1 VSTRLSA
8 SQLQRV
14 AVCPASAVLPRV
26 DSVNAAAAR
35 GTALHSYL
43 EAVPVVGRDEALA
56 SVPDEYRAACEALDL
71 EALPV
76 CAVRYAAEVAFAFDP
91 ATWRAR
97 ELGRSMG
104 RDYSGARPGE
114 IVGTADVVGLSE
126 DGSTLVV
133 ADWKTGRSELAKAER
148 NWQLRFL
155 ALAGC
160 RTYGATSAHVALVHI
175 HENGTAHYDSAVFDP
190 FDLAVIAHELARLAN
205 RVAFAAR
212 SHASGEPPLATTGEH
227 CKWCPCLPY
236 CPAQTALVRT
246 VVSGDPEWVE
256 SGWDRPVTPQDAARA
271 YEIVKA
277 VKAALARIERN
288 LYTYAAGTPIPL
300 PNGLVL
306 GQVES
311 TREEVDGEVARRVLA
326 ELHGQDVADR
336 ACEWSTSKAAIER
349 ALRPVAASTEQK
361 ITHLKKSALAAIA
374 AAGGITRNTTTSVRE
389 HAPDNRAAAQVA
401 ADMAALAA
409 SLE

>member
-76 CAVRYAAEVAFAFDP
+76 CAVRYAAEVAFALDP
-91 ATWRAR
+91 RTGAAR

-104 RDYSGARPGE
+104 RDYSGAKGHE

-126 DGSTLVV
+126 DGSTLAVL
-133 ADWKTGRSELAKAER
+133 DYKTGRGADLAKAER

-160 RTYGATSAHVALVHI
+160 RTYGATSAHVALVHV
-175 HENGTAHYDSAVFDP
+175 HENGTAHYDSAVFDA
-190 FDLAVIAHELARLAN
+190 FDLAVIAHDLARLAN
-205 RVAFAAR
+205 RVAFAER
-212 SHASGEPPLATTGEH
+212 SVRAGEPPLATTGEH

-246 VVSGDPEWVE
+246 VAGEIDE
-256 SGWDRPVTPQDAARA
+256 WDRPVTPADAARA
-271 YEIVKA
+271 YERVKA
-277 VKAALARIERN
+277 LKAALARVERN

-306 GQVES
+306 GQVET
-311 TREEVDGEVARRVLA
+311 TREEVDGEIARRVLA